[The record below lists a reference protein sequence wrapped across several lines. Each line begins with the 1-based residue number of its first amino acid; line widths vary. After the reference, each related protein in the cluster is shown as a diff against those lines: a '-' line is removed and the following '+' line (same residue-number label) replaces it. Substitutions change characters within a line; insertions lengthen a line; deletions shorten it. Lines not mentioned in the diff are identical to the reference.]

1 MTTFEGATYHVEIG
15 WDPNSRPVYY
25 VVAQGHVSSARIA
38 VEVMESAVRD
48 INSGPF
54 DHVCAVYNLLAV
66 EHVPLLGRLLVNG
79 RLATPKT
86 AHIVLGTTLEA
97 ARLIGSVLAVAG
109 GTRLR
114 TLDVCQTPEQIEV
127 SVSRWL
133 ALPDLAR
140 EHRISKRADRV

>member
-1 MTTFEGATYHVEIG
+1 MKKFEGAEYNVEIG
-15 WDPNSRPVYY
+15 WDPNERPVYY
-25 VVAQGHVSSARIA
+25 VVARGNVPSARIA
-38 VEVMESAVRD
+38 IEVMESAVRE

-66 EHVPLLGRLLVNG
+66 ERVPLLGRFLVNG
-79 RLATPKT
+79 RLATSKT

-114 TLDVCQTPEQIEV
+114 TLDVCQKPEEIEA

-133 ALPDLAR
+133 ALPDFAR
-140 EHRISKRADRV
+140 ERHVDKSNH